1 MLLADF
7 KALLWANGGNLGSGG
22 RHVEYDTAHCPEL
35 FLVTASNFL
44 SRDARLSTCIFNL
57 VIKMS
62 PQLSASSLIS
72 ALAAVKY
79 DTARLGILVSI
90 VREELVRRGDDADD
104 ESWKMLEISLRQR
117 LGVIQQIK
125 PLLPHLPSL
134 PGRKD
139 PLFRSWGFD
148 YPGIVQEPEKYL
160 RKVI

>member
-1 MLLADF
+1 MLLDDF
-7 KALLWANGGNLGSGG
+7 KALLWANGGNLGSGS
-22 RHVEYDTAHCPEL
+22 RHVEYDSAHGPEL

-44 SRDARLSTCIFNL
+44 SIDARLSTCIFNL

-62 PQLSASSLIS
+62 LRLSASSLAG
-72 ALAAVKY
+72 ALAAAKY
-79 DTARLGILVSI
+79 DIACLGILVSI
-90 VREELVRRGDDADD
+90 VRNEIVRRGDDADD
-104 ESWKMLEISLRQR
+104 EIWRILETSLRQR

-148 YPGIVQEPEKYL
+148 YPGVVQEPEKYL